1 MKLGVVDDNEKSVK
15 QTLQYLQKL
24 PNTKILFTAANGYA
38 CLQQFNSA
46 KVLPQLIITD
56 IMIPKVDGCNL
67 SMYLKKYMGNIK
79 VLVLSAF
86 YELQVIEQCLY
97 AGADGFLFKGER
109 EKYLQNAMNTILHN
123 NFYVDERIVSHASSF
138 FIETLIKKYS
148 SIQDNIT
155 DTDTDT
161 DTDTIA
167 IKLTKREKQFLH
179 LCSTALN
186 YDEIATLMFIDK
198 RTAETYYNR
207 IAPKVGVQGFK
218 ALALFAIQYGYTTLA
233 FYNNMKFDKSVD

>member
-1 MKLGVVDDNEKSVK
+1 MKLAVVDDNEKSLK

-24 PNTKILFTAANGYA
+24 PNTEILFTAANGYA
-38 CLQQFNSA
+38 CLQQLNSA

-56 IMIPKVDGCNL
+56 VMMPKIDGCNL
-67 SMYLKKYMGNIK
+67 SMYLKKYVGNIK

-123 NFYVDERIVSHASSF
+123 NFYVDERIVSHASSL
-138 FIETLIKKYS
+138 FIETLINKYS
-148 SIQDNIT
+148 SIQDNII

-161 DTDTIA
+161 DIIA

-179 LCSTALN
+179 LCSTTLN

-198 RTAETYYNR
+198 RTAET
-207 IAPKVGVQGFK
+207 
-218 ALALFAIQYGYTTLA
+218 
-233 FYNNMKFDKSVD
+233 